1 MLRIDEIRST
11 IIRNLKLTTG
21 ITTIV
26 AEQSSEQPP
35 YPFVTVK
42 FTTLGKKV
50 GRVAQYMKDDG
61 QYTEQDIEMILSV
74 TSFSADTED
83 EIDQATDN
91 AYKALQFFEVNGIEV
106 LQDNN
111 IAVVETTELT
121 NRDTFIS
128 IEYER
133 RAGFDVRIRTRAQL
147 VKEID
152 TIEAVNINNNNE
164 EE

>member
-1 MLRIDEIRST
+1 MLSIDEIRST

-42 FTTLGKKV
+42 FTTLGKNI
-50 GRVAQYMKDDG
+50 GRITQYMKDDG

-91 AYKALQFFEVNGIEV
+91 AYKALQFFELDGIET

-152 TIEAVNINNNNE
+152 TIDTVNINNE